1 MVTPGSNPDYDLE
14 HLKEQGLAQQVKNVD
29 TGKQYYRLCPD
40 AVEKYQHLIQHDDQ
54 VAMAVFGL
62 YLNTAKQETDK
73 EIPQILHEAGL
84 IYRDTCN
91 RNLFRLIDDAEVNG
105 GWKKIVD
112 QLSEEYIR
120 RYDP

>member
-1 MVTPGSNPDYDLE
+1 MTTPADSPDYDLE
-14 HLKEQGLAQQVKNVD
+14 HLKEQGLAQQVKD
-29 TGKQYYRLCPD
+29 IDSGEQYYRLRPGSIQ
-40 AVEKYQHLIQHDDQ
+40 KYQHLIQHDDQ

-91 RNLFRLIDDAEVNG
+91 RNLFRLIDDAEINDS
-105 GWKKIVD
+105 WQKIVD
-112 QLSEEYIR
+112 QLSEEYIAQ
-120 RYDP
+120 YDP